1 MPVIDSI
8 SSIGYLS
15 LMRRFLLIIAA
26 LMLIISCGKDAETVP
41 ADASDFN
48 LPAPGSLEER
58 FSYAFGYLLSASA
71 ERDYGDISFEYV
83 ARGAMDYAEGSQAMS
98 TTEMNQAVVEFQ
110 QQLLEAR
117 AAALAEVASANLAAA
132 NDFLAANG
140 TRSGVFTT
148 PSGLQYEIVESGN
161 GESAADADDV
171 EVDYQLTLLDG
182 SIADSSY
189 ERGSSSRFSLSGVIP
204 GFAEGIRLMREG
216 DTYRFW
222 IPPELGYGDMTAG
235 AVGPNS
241 LLIFDV
247 HLIDV
252 ID

>member
-1 MPVIDSI
+1 MIDSA

-15 LMRRFLLIIAA
+15 LMRRFLLIITA
-26 LMLIISCGKDAETVP
+26 LMLIISCEKDAEVVS
-41 ADASDFN
+41 ADASDFD

-83 ARGAMDYAEGSQAMS
+83 ARGAMDYAEGNQAMS

-117 AAALAEVASANLAAA
+117 AAAMAEVASANLTAA

-148 PSGLQYEIVESGN
+148 PSGLQYEILESGT
-161 GESAADADDV
+161 GDSAEDADDV

-189 ERGSSSRFSLSGVIP
+189 ERGRSSRFSLSGVIP

-222 IPPELGYGDMTAG
+222 VPPELGYGDMTAG